1 MSTKKLLILLD
12 PGHGLYTLG
21 KRMLKSLDPNETRE
35 WVLNDKVADAI
46 TDELN
51 AYEDI
56 EIIRLDDPSGK
67 RDVPLSERAAKAN
80 KIYKEYSDKG
90 YNVIILSIHHNAGI
104 NGGVGGGI
112 SAYVDSRRSSATSKT
127 IRDRVYDELIGTTGM
142 KGNRSNPKSEQPL
155 YILYNTDM
163 PGTLVEHGFMDSP
176 TDVPVILSAEHP
188 IKCAQAYINFLAK
201 DYGITKKIVI
211 PMPKPVDDLSEY
223 AYTTTNLNV
232 RSGRST
238 SHKILATY
246 PRGTKVRKLY
256 LANGW
261 WSIDVPLSVDK
272 RGFAFVSAAYLAN
285 TAPDQLMYREGK
297 VNVSKGLNVRKG
309 PGTNYPV
316 ITAHKNGT
324 QVTIYEEK
332 SGWYRIGTEKWVSA
346 SYILII

>member
-1 MSTKKLLILLD
+1 MVKKKLLILLD
-12 PGHGLYTLG
+12 PGHGLYTYG
-21 KRMLKSLDPNETRE
+21 KRLLRLLDSEETRE
-35 WVLNDKVADAI
+35 WILNDKVADAI
-46 TDELN
+46 TDKLN
-51 AYEDI
+51 SYEDV

-67 RDVPLSERAAKAN
+67 RDVPLKERVAKAN
-80 KIYKEYSDKG
+80 RLFKEYEAKG
-90 YNVIILSIHHNAGI
+90 YTAIILSIHHNAGI

-112 SAYVDSRRSSATSKT
+112 SAYIDSRRSSATSKT

-142 KGNRSNPKSEQPL
+142 KGNRSNPKSAQPL
-155 YILYNTDM
+155 YMLYHTDM

-188 IKCAQAYINFLAK
+188 LKCAQAYVKFMVK
-201 DYGITKKIVI
+201 DYGIAKKIVV
-211 PMPKPVDDLSEY
+211 PAPKPVDDLSEY

-238 SHKILATY
+238 SHKVLATY

-285 TAPDQLMYREGK
+285 IAPDQPKYREGK
-297 VNVSKGLNVRKG
+297 VNIAKGLNVRKG
-309 PGTNYPV
+309 PGTNYPIV
-316 ITAHKNGT
+316 TALKNGT

-332 SGWYRIGTEKWVSA
+332 SGWFRIGTGKWVSA
-346 SYILII
+346 KYIN